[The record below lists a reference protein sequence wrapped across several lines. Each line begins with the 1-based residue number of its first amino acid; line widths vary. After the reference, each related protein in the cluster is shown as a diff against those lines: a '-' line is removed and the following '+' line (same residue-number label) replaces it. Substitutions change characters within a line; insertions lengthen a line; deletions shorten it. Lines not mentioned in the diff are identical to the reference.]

1 MKMNYRLDE
10 NDIEII
16 NTEIGYDLDFFGYD
30 IRKSSCFSE
39 IKENLE
45 NGVTSF
51 EVEDDLTGQNE
62 EEILHCIEIVYNRCI
77 IRSKR
82 DLRIK
87 IQFDLEETRLNVRAK
102 LIDVADHREDPDYL
116 TRLVIENKIWTID
129 EFRQWVAQDLESEE
143 EIEEELEEALDS
155 FWETDDALRDGYEA
169 KFSIS
174 TDI

>member
-1 MKMNYRLDE
+1 MNYKLDE
-10 NDIEII
+10 RDIEII
-16 NTEIGYDLDFFGYD
+16 NAEIGYKLSFYDYD
-30 IRKSSCFSE
+30 IRKSSCFAE
-39 IKENLE
+39 IQENLE

-77 IRSKR
+77 IRSER
-82 DLRIK
+82 ALRIK
-87 IQFDLEETRLNVRAK
+87 MQFDLEETRLNVRAK
-102 LIDVADHREDPDYL
+102 LIDVADHREDPSYL
-116 TRLVIENKIWTID
+116 TRLVIENELWTID

>member
-1 MKMNYRLDE
+1 MNYRLDE

-87 IQFDLEETRLNVRAK
+87 MQFDLEETRLNVRAK

-116 TRLVIENKIWTID
+116 TRLVIENEIWTIE

-143 EIEEELEEALDS
+143 EIELEYEEALDEFIETRDAELDDYTVS
-155 FWETDDALRDGYEA
+155 FCIESLA
-169 KFSIS
+169 
-174 TDI
+174 